1 MKKKKSFRALAAAAM
16 VGMLFQFG
24 GCNFQQLLWSTAD
37 EFVFSF
43 IEPFVA
49 DLTGGLFTPA
59 E

>member
-1 MKKKKSFRALAAAAM
+1 MKKRSLKAVAAAAM

-24 GCNFQQLLWSTAD
+24 GCNFQQLLISTAD

-43 IEPFVA
+43 IEPFVT
-49 DLTGGLFTPA
+49 DFTGGLFTTG